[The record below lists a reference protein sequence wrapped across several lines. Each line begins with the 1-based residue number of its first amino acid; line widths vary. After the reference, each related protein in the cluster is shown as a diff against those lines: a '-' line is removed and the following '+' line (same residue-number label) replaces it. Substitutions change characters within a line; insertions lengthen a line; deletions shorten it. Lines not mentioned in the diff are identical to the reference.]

1 MENKI
6 ELWVNNN
13 PYVRVELSSEDVT
26 LTESIDGI
34 AYTLNATI
42 TNTSQIQNLHISK
55 NTPVELYGYHYS
67 LGSYWLL
74 FKGCVWECDLDK
86 TRNVLNIVA
95 KERTIFLEESEEEFI
110 FNDGETLTNRVK
122 KIADYM
128 EIPTSY
134 LPDTVTK
141 LSKDRRCEKI
151 YSMIQ
156 KDIKETASKGGG
168 MYRVRIDEKLDIVEI
183 GSNSPIYDIS
193 SVVDSCSI
201 KKTNKGLCTKVKVF
215 GKNEST
221 QDEIDDKTGEVK
233 KQGNIVASPVIA
245 EFWSGSKQWVQ
256 KIVQDEK
263 IKTVE
268 EGKEKAH
275 ALFSDG
281 EDMVICTTVEDINIL
296 RAGNKIALYGIV
308 YIIVDIEHKF
318 GGKGKMKLTLMLED
332 AVRIKFY
339 RE

>member
-1 MENKI
+1 MENRI
-6 ELWVNNN
+6 ELWVNTN
-13 PYVRVELSSEDVT
+13 PYVRVELSCENVS

-34 AYTLNATI
+34 GYTLNATI
-42 TNTSQIQNLHISK
+42 VNSSQIQNLHISK
-55 NTPVELYGYHYS
+55 NTPIELYGYHYS

-74 FKGCVWECDLDK
+74 FKGCVWDYELDK
-86 TRNVLNIVA
+86 VKNVLNIVA
-95 KERTIFLEESEEEFI
+95 KERTIFLEESEEEFL
-110 FNDGETLTNRVK
+110 FNDGETLTDRVK
-122 KIADYM
+122 RIADFM

-134 LPDTVTK
+134 LIDTQTK
-141 LSKDRRCEKI
+141 LSKDRRCEKM

-193 SVVDSCSI
+193 NVVDSCSI
-201 KKTNKGLCTKVKVF
+201 KKSNKGLCTKVKIF

-221 QDEIDDKTGEVK
+221 QDEIDDETGEVK
-233 KQGNIVASPVIA
+233 KQGENVYSPVTG
-245 EFWSGSKQWVQ
+245 EYWSGSEQWVQ

-268 EGKEKAH
+268 QGREKANT
-275 ALFSDG
+275 LFSDG
-281 EDMVICTTVEDINIL
+281 EDMVICTTVEDINVL
-296 RAGNKIALYGIV
+296 RAGNKVALYGII

-332 AVRIKFY
+332 MVRVKFY